1 MPLLALPSYL
11 SLKDSLGPHVQG
23 AGHSEERTMKVWAV
37 VMVFLMA
44 LVTTACSD
52 DDATNPSSVDSSV
65 SVGSL
70 SSGAMSTSSD
80 ASSSSVGSVSSA
92 VASTSSTGPA
102 LPGVYVLNGDA
113 IHRIDLNGSSAA
125 AVYTA
130 TGGSQNMNYGGLVL
144 DKSAKKIYWMEQP
157 WTGTRKIRR
166 ADLDGANVE
175 DVHVFADQTTDYK
188 LIGVDPAANG
198 KVYWF
203 AFQKSS
209 LYACDKDGSNAVAL
223 LANALG
229 FLGPPIRPSL
239 DLANGRIVWMNH
251 KVDEFYYIST
261 NGGTT
266 SDIVTGT
273 TDTSHSPNNLV
284 VNPATGKMYWVSYWG
299 AGDGPGY
306 FEMADYPSGAN
317 AKRIDTNGGTGATTV
332 AEYIAIDPVADR
344 VWYFHRNASGV
355 VYLKYAKGDG
365 TGVTATSIS
374 GYNSSMVI
382 YNE

>member
-1 MPLLALPSYL
+1 
-11 SLKDSLGPHVQG
+11 
-23 AGHSEERTMKVWAV
+23 MKVWAV

-52 DDATNPSSVDSSV
+52 DDAANPSSVDSSV
-65 SVGSL
+65 SAGSL
-70 SSGAMSTSSD
+70 SSGATSTSSD

-125 AVYTA
+125 TVYTA
-130 TGGSQNMNYGGLVL
+130 TGGRQNMDYGCLAL
-144 DKSAKKIYWMEQP
+144 DKTAKKIYWMEQP

-203 AFQKSS
+203 AFHKSS

-239 DLANGRIVWMNH
+239 DLANGRIVWMTMN
-251 KVDEFYYIST
+251 VDKFYYIST

-284 VNPATGKMYWVSYWG
+284 VNTATGKMYWVSYWG
-299 AGDGPGY
+299 ASGNGPGD
-306 FEMADYPSGAN
+306 FRMADYPSGLN
-317 AKRIDTNGGTGATTV
+317 AKVIDTNGGSGLTSMADYL
-332 AEYIAIDPVADR
+332 AFDPVANR
-344 VWYFHRNASGV
+344 VWYFQRDASAV
-355 VYLKYAKGDG
+355 AHLKYAKGDG
-365 TGVTATSIS
+365 TGVTAT
-374 GYNSSMVI
+374 GLGGFNSPMVI